1 MRGKTSIADLISDK
15 VNEACKKSSQNS
27 EKDCADPLI
36 KLFMRRRAE
45 KREQKRARKGN
56 SDIPTLT
63 LGNMVHLLI
72 AILLYPV
79 FLAIAI
85 IWSIGDAFD
94 FLRHSLEAMISSTY
108 WFGRLCRE
116 GFSRVYLHK
125 DSPAMLRLRGRRRAF
140 AVEAKRDWRNAGKS
154 LLNIGRAWSATFGL
168 GGLFNGL
175 ERRAEKANDDWRRY
189 VATTQYGQEDAP
201 ANFPEEYEVV
211 DELQPGGSSAR
222 IYVVRKAGEPT
233 GKLMVLK
240 YFDLRKGGNL
250 ESVIRESQAANL
262 AQKLGLIIESNLGE
276 QAFWYVMPYYHG
288 ETLTEGV
295 FRNIKKVQAQG
306 GVTASEHMR
315 VSLGYGHQLLQIIAQ
330 YHEAGVFH
338 KDIKPDNLIING
350 EKIYLVDIG
359 LMTPLSSMHQLT
371 THGTEYFRDPMMVKL
386 ALEGKEV
393 REVNAAKFDVYSIGA
408 VLFFAL
414 SGDFPTS
421 GALSRLPNEVP
432 MAVQW
437 VVNRAMTSME
447 QRYENARAMLTDIDY
462 LCWAASQG
470 TLGDVKPADL
480 PSFKG
485 MPVPSHLQ
493 PTADQNNY
501 TRKLE
506 AAPGG
511 YGQWYSAPA
520 YKKKGGFGFRTAA
533 AVLFLVGGLAAIG
546 LVSTGVLWGISNS
559 SRPAASA
566 ADSKMAGLLPD
577 DKKHLKPIFTT
588 IDRNLNR
595 HGVKISKSEYE
606 GELSRLQLVPTLTED
621 LALGADKWQ
630 RDILKEIGGRDAA
643 KLLGERRFVL
653 VNIEQDEADKALSA
667 GIGHELELEISKREL
682 AELPEVK
689 PEDRALVSSLLLNI
703 SDEMSLHREL
713 TKKFAEAGAVPPTI
727 IAYSIENVDN
737 KKVLAIR
744 IIYPSRESRALY
756 RFE

>member
-15 VNEACKKSSQNS
+15 VNEACEKSSRNK

-36 KLFMRRRAE
+36 KHFMRRRAE
-45 KREQKRARKGN
+45 KREQKRAAKGN
-56 SDIPTLT
+56 PEIPTLT
-63 LGNMVHLLI
+63 LGNMVHLFI

-85 IWSIGDAFD
+85 VWSVGDAFD
-94 FLRHSLEAMISSTY
+94 FLRHSLEALISSTY

-116 GFSRVYLHK
+116 GFSRIYLHK
-125 DSPAMLRLRGRRRAF
+125 NSPDMLRLRGRRRAF
-140 AVEAKRDWRNAGKS
+140 AVEAQRDWRKAGKS
-154 LLNIGRAWSATFGL
+154 LLNVGRAWSATFGL

-175 ERRAEKANDDWRRY
+175 ERRSKKADDDWRRY

-201 ANFPEEYEVV
+201 PNFPEEYDVV

-250 ESVIRESQAANL
+250 ESVIRESQAASL
-262 AQKLGLIIESNLGE
+262 AQKLGLIMESNLGD

-288 ETLTEGV
+288 ETLTQGV
-295 FRNIKKVQAQG
+295 IRNIKKTQMAG
-306 GVTASEHMR
+306 SVTASDHQR
-315 VSLGYGHQLLQIIAQ
+315 VSLGYCHQLLQIIAQ
-330 YHEAGVFH
+330 YHESGVFH

-359 LMTPLSSMHQLT
+359 LMTPLASMHQLT

-386 ALEGKEV
+386 ALDGKEV

-447 QRYENARAMLTDIDY
+447 QRYDNARAMLTDVDY

-470 TLGDVKPADL
+470 TLADIKPADL

-493 PTADQNNY
+493 PTAEQNNY
-501 TRKLE
+501 TRRLE

-520 YKKKGGFGFRTAA
+520 YNKKGGFGFRTAA

-546 LVSTGVLWGISNS
+546 LFSLGILHEIGQNQTPSVSQS
-559 SRPAASA
+559 
-566 ADSKMAGLLPD
+566 DSKMAGLLPD
-577 DKKHLKPIFTT
+577 DKKHLKPVFTA

-595 HGVKISKSEYE
+595 HGVKVSKSEYE
-606 GELSRLQLVPTLTED
+606 GELSRLQLVPMLTED

-630 RDILKEIGGRDAA
+630 RDILKEIGGRNAA
-643 KLLGERRFVL
+643 KLFGERRFVL

-667 GIGHELELEISKREL
+667 GIGLELGMEISKREL

-689 PEDRALVSSLLLNI
+689 PEDRALMTSLLLNI
-703 SDEMSLHREL
+703 SDELSLHREF

-727 IAYSIENVDN
+727 ITYSIENIDN
-737 KKVLAIR
+737 KKALAVR
-744 IIYPSRESRALY
+744 ILYPGRESRILY